1 MGKAT
6 IPVPVRERIVQLYE
20 QGRSTREIAACLGF
34 CVAAGPSARLVFVDE
49 SGANTK
55 MTRLYGRAPVGQRRL
70 ARPPHGPYQTRTR
83 IAGVRL
89 RGPCAPRVFEGAM
102 DGAMFLAWVRQGL
115 GPARQPEE
123 GVLLDHLAT
132 HQVRGVRAAI
142 AAGGAGG
149 CICRPIPRTSIPSKT
164 SGARSNRSCAA
175 CPRARATN
183 CCTPWPAP
191 APRFQPP
198 TATASFYT
206 LHTLHDCWKRSS
218 PPVSDCCSDS
228 SSAPKGLNPVEVVD
242 EELKWDKLL
251 YAGRSLG

>member
-102 DGAMFLAWVRQGL
+102 DGADVSGL
-115 GPARQPEE
+115 G
-123 GVLLDHLAT
+123 
-132 HQVRGVRAAI
+132 
-142 AAGGAGG
+142 AAGLGAGPATRRG
-149 CICRPIPRTSIPSKT
+149 GPPGPPGHAPGAR
-164 SGARSNRSCAA
+164 GARSHCGGGGRRLYLPPYSPDFHPIENLWSKIQQILRGLSPRTGDELLHAVASACAA
-175 CPRARATN
+175 ISTADCHGFLLHAPYAT
-183 CCTPWPAP
+183 
-191 APRFQPP
+191 
-198 TATASFYT
+198 
-206 LHTLHDCWKRSS
+206 
-218 PPVSDCCSDS
+218 
-228 SSAPKGLNPVEVVD
+228 
-242 EELKWDKLL
+242 
-251 YAGRSLG
+251 